1 VVKLPKTSDCKK
13 SFFNYLYELCVWG
26 DVLVFSGFV
35 FKWKNIIKLWT
46 KWMIKS
52 RGCFRV
58 KPLRVAV
65 LLFQRSR
72 AALEIQQ
79 TSFAGP
85 ICRRA
90 CNLQVET
97 PLAYLHAGPAAG
109 IPLCLAISTPR
120 CWVFGTVQKQR
131 LVVFF
136 YQLGHFLH
144 PRCLILSHA
153 LLPTHQPITCLFTF
167 DSQPSE
173 WESEQKTSRRLN

>member
-1 VVKLPKTSDCKK
+1 
-13 SFFNYLYELCVWG
+13 
-26 DVLVFSGFV
+26 
-35 FKWKNIIKLWT
+35 
-46 KWMIKS
+46 MIKS
-52 RGCFRV
+52 RGCLRV

-120 CWVFGTVQKQR
+120 CWVFGTIQKQW
-131 LVVFF
+131 LVAFSPVGSLF
-136 YQLGHFLH
+136 
-144 PRCLILSHA
+144 A
-153 LLPTHQPITCLFTF
+153 PTLFNFVARTPANAPANYLFIYFRFATERAREGTENQPQT
-167 DSQPSE
+167 
-173 WESEQKTSRRLN
+173 